1 MSRARHDPLFA
12 EHPAQQVR
20 LPSGREFPMPL
31 HIYNCDMTIIS
42 GRVDLEVLRELLAG
56 QNVLPAVLEAANGAR
71 HGVAQL
77 WLNEYKDAS
86 IGPYMELMVSF
97 CVAKDASHTYP
108 EVNWLSPLAAF
119 ADPRGMALVN
129 WLFLDKDNAISMG
142 REVWGFPKVPADL
155 TFQRTR
161 LSATETRL
169 VHDTVLGDQRLVHAE
184 FTLRRGVRNTLAAV
198 RAMFPGMGASTT
210 LRLLTR
216 RYHSAMAITPTH
228 LKQVH
233 APIRYRGWVDVF
245 PWGPG
250 DRLEW
255 GSGSDCADTLRRLRF
270 EPTVVQRMP
279 DVRFVMLTNDP
290 RVMVPLEEPVKAASG
305 E

>member
-1 MSRARHDPLFA
+1 MSRARQDPLFA

-31 HIYNCDMTIIS
+31 HIYNCDMTIVS

-71 HGVAQL
+71 YGVAQV

-97 CVAKDASHTYP
+97 CVGEDTSRTYP

-119 ADPRGMALVN
+119 ADPRGMVLVN

-155 TFQRTR
+155 TFQRTP

-169 VHDTVLGDQRLVHAE
+169 VHDTVLGEQSLVHAE
-184 FTLRRGVRNTLAAV
+184 FTLRRGLRNTLATV

-216 RYHSAMAITPTH
+216 RYPSALAITPTR
-228 LKQVH
+228 LKQVR

-279 DVRFVMLTNDP
+279 DVRFVMLTDDP
-290 RVMVPLEEPVKAASG
+290 RVMAPLDEPVKAASG